1 MDMRI
6 LPAILLLIGWTQAG
20 PQVPEIKPDDFAR
33 LQGEI
38 RPQPDESPWRDIDW
52 MTSIRGARQRAAAER
67 LSARGRHHHVISARL
82 DLLAELHLV
91 ARAAEVGVERDGDE
105 MGHHVLGVHL

>member
-52 MTSIRGARQRAAAER
+52 MTSIRGARQRAAAEGKPV
-67 LSARGRHHHVISARL
+67 LVFTAADGSPLART
-82 DLLAELHLV
+82 
-91 ARAAEVGVERDGDE
+91 
-105 MGHHVLGVHL
+105 